1 MLLHGPGSGVS
12 LPGPCLFRED
22 MMTRSLSKN
31 LRELKLLFRD
41 PLIAFMVF
49 GVALSLAIFVVYP
62 LSSVLLK
69 SLQSTSGEY
78 TLANYA
84 RFMKFRYLRSA
95 LWNSLSVGILTGL
108 IGVFI
113 GYTGAFTIVRT
124 NIPFKKWLHVIFILP
139 IISPP
144 FTSALSILM
153 LFGSHGLI
161 TRGVLGIRHFSI
173 YGFKGVLLSQI
184 FTFAP
189 VAYLTLRGVLDSLN
203 PTLEDAAMNVGASRW
218 QTFWKITFPLSLP
231 GIASAFLVVMIESLA
246 DFGNPLVLAG
256 SRFPMLA
263 TQAYLEI
270 TGSFNLP
277 LGAALAVVLLIPSI
291 TAFVIQRYYL
301 QKKQYTTVTG
311 KPVSSSSKLVSRKA
325 RFLLSFLVVLF
336 SSLVLLFYGTII
348 VGAFTRVWGTDFTL
362 TLEHFRY
369 AFTVGFETIKD
380 TLVVAVLSTPISGI
394 LGMLI
399 AFMVVRLR
407 FPGKGS
413 LEFTSI
419 LNFAVP
425 GTVVGIGYILAFN
438 RPPLLLIGTLS
449 ILVLNF
455 VFRYIPVGIQ
465 SGIAVL
471 RQIDPSIEEAAQNL
485 GADGITTFRKITLPL
500 IAPAFFSGLVFAF
513 VRAMTAIS
521 AAIFLVSAHW
531 NLLTVQILSQVG
543 SGRLGVAAAFSVI
556 LVGIVLFAIVVI
568 NRLVPGRTGGIG
580 PIQVQEEF

>member
-1 MLLHGPGSGVS
+1 MTAFAKRRREIRLLV
-12 LPGPCLFRED
+12 
-22 MMTRSLSKN
+22 
-31 LRELKLLFRD
+31 RD
-41 PLIAFMVF
+41 PLLATLVVLLF
-49 GVALSLAIFVVYP
+49 LSLGIFVAYP
-62 LSSVLLK
+62 LISVLLK
-69 SLQSTSGEY
+69 SFHSPEGIFSLE
-78 TLANYA
+78 NYA
-84 RFMKFRYLRSA
+84 RFFSFRYLRSA
-95 LWNSLSVGILTGL
+95 LWNSLTVGFFTAGCSV
-108 IGVFI
+108 VI
-113 GYTGAFTIVRT
+113 GYAAAFTITRT
-124 NIPFKKWLHVIFILP
+124 SVPLKKLLHLIFLLP

-153 LFGSHGLI
+153 LFGSNGLI
-161 TRGVLGIRHFSI
+161 TRGLLGIRNYNI

-189 VAYLTLRGVLDSLN
+189 VAYLTLKGVLESLN
-203 PTLEDAAMNVGASRW
+203 PTLEDAAMNVGARRL
-218 QTFWKITFPLSLP
+218 QTFTRVTLPLSLP
-231 GIASAFLVVMIESLA
+231 GIASAFLVVLIESLA

-256 SRFPMLA
+256 SRFPMLS

-291 TAFVIQRYYL
+291 TAFSIQRYYL
-301 QKKQYTTVTG
+301 QKRQYVTVTG
-311 KPVSSSSKLVSRKA
+311 KPVASSSKLVSRGA
-325 RFLLSFLVVLF
+325 RRGLFLF
-336 SSLVLLFYGTII
+336 SALFSGFVLLFYGTIFL
-348 VGAFTRVWGTDFTL
+348 GAFTKVWGFNFSL
-362 TLEHFRY
+362 TLKHFVY
-369 AFTVGFETIKD
+369 AFSVGMETIQD
-380 TLVVAVLSTPISGI
+380 TLVVALLATPLSGI

-399 AFMVVRLR
+399 AFLVVRTA
-407 FPGKGS
+407 FPGKG
-413 LEFTSI
+413 LMEFTSI

-425 GTVVGIGYILAFN
+425 GTVIGIGYILAFN
-438 RPPLLLIGTLS
+438 RPPLLLIGTLA

-485 GADGITTFRKITLPL
+485 GADKITTFRKVTLPL

-531 NLLTVQILSQVG
+531 NLLTVQILNQVG

-556 LVGIVLFAIVVI
+556 LVVIVLGAMGII
-568 NRLVPGRTGGIG
+568 ARLVPGRTGGMG
-580 PIQVQEEF
+580 PIQIQEE

>member
-1 MLLHGPGSGVS
+1 MHQKIRRGMRDLQLL
-12 LPGPCLFRED
+12 
-22 MMTRSLSKN
+22 K
-31 LRELKLLFRD
+31 RD
-41 PLIAFMVF
+41 PFIALLIMFT
-49 GVALSLAIFVVYP
+49 ALSLIIFVIYP
-62 LSSVLLK
+62 LLSVLVK
-69 SLQSTSGEY
+69 SFQTMDGVFS
-78 TLANYA
+78 LANYN
-84 RFMKFRYLRSA
+84 RFIRFKYLRNA
-95 LWNSLSVGILTGL
+95 LWNSLSVGVITGFT
-108 IGVFI
+108 GVVT
-113 GYTGAFTIVRT
+113 GYLAAFTIART
-124 NIPFKKWLHVIFILP
+124 NIPCKRFLHILFILP

-161 TRGVLGIRHFSI
+161 TRGVLGIRNFSI
-173 YGFKGVLLSQI
+173 YGFKGVVLSQI

-203 PTLEDAAMNVGASRW
+203 PTLEDAAMNVGATRM
-218 QTFWKITFPLSLP
+218 QTFMKVTLPLSLP

-277 LGAALAVVLLIPSI
+277 LGAALAVVLLLPSV

-301 QKKQYTTVTG
+301 QKKQYTTITG
-311 KPVSSSSKLVSRKA
+311 KPVASSSKLVSRNA
-325 RFLLSFLVVLF
+325 GRILYFSVTLF
-336 SSLVLLFYGTII
+336 AILILMFYGTITM
-348 VGAFTRVWGTDFTL
+348 GAFTSVWGYDFTL
-362 TLEHFRY
+362 TLKHFIY
-369 AFTVGFETIKD
+369 AFSVGLDTIKD
-380 TLVVAVLSTPISGI
+380 TLIIALLSTPVSGL

-399 AFMVVRLR
+399 AFMVVRLS
-407 FPGKGS
+407 FPGKAS

-438 RPPLLLIGTLS
+438 KPPLILIGTLS

-471 RQIDPSIEEAAQNL
+471 RQIDPSIEEAARNL
-485 GADGITTFRKITLPL
+485 GANGVTTFRKITLPL

-568 NRLVPGRTGGIG
+568 SRLVPGRAGGISA
-580 PIQVQEEF
+580 IQIQEEI